1 MEESCGNREL
11 QSVEDFRRALEEEI
25 SVSLE
30 FGLTLCA
37 LVLIVEGE
45 WEPEAARRVCDSLR
59 TADLITRT
67 GVSELAAALPNTIQ
81 SDAEKVRQRLAE
93 LVPDAGIGISTYDE
107 GDSVESLL
115 NRARDAA
122 T

>member
-1 MEESCGNREL
+1 MRESRGNREL
-11 QSVEDFRRALEEEI
+11 QPVEDFRRALEEEI

-30 FGLTLCA
+30 FGLPLCV

-45 WEPEAARRVCDSLR
+45 WEPEAASDVRGSLR

-67 GVSELAAALPNTIQ
+67 GASGLAAVLPNTIQ

-93 LVPDAGIGISTYDE
+93 FVPDAGIGISTYDE

-115 NRARDAA
+115 DRARDAA